1 MTSIYLAIKIHSTK
15 KMSMQAIVSTGN
27 GRVTAPQIE
36 RMELD
41 IMQCLD
47 WKLSPPTPLSFIA
60 NFVPLICVHLE
71 DAEVERICAFFAELS
86 VCMYLFNF
94 VKPSSIAIAS
104 ILCGLESLHL
114 PDPEKVVSDFK
125 AAVHKATGLD
135 ANARGVQCCKRIL
148 RELQLQA
155 TKKKK
160 MF

>member
-1 MTSIYLAIKIHSTK
+1 MTSIYLAIKIHSKK
-15 KMSMQAIVSTGN
+15 KMTMQNIVSTGN
-27 GRVTAPQIE
+27 GAITVPQIE

-47 WKLSPPTPLSFIA
+47 WKLSPPTPVSFIA

-71 DAEVERICAFFAELS
+71 DTEVERITEEAAFFAELS

-94 VKPSSIAIAS
+94 VKPSSIAVAS
-104 ILCGLESLHL
+104 ILCGLESLRL
-114 PDPEKVVSDFK
+114 PDSEKVILDFK

-135 ANARGVQCCKRIL
+135 ANAKGVQRCERIL

-155 TKKKK
+155 AT
-160 MF
+160 